1 MTLLKYIFA
10 ILVSLPIL
18 ILGFFLLNKCAMNTK
33 RNTGSSPKSKKNP
46 GKRNGEIRR

>member
-33 RNTGSSPKSKKNP
+33 RNKSSSPKQSKNP
-46 GKRNGEIRR
+46 NRRNGEIRR